1 MRQFLNRASALF
13 SLGFILVLS
22 VATVQ
27 AQGFPNKPIR
37 MIVPTSAGAT
47 ADFLARVIAPEM
59 SRILGQPVVVENKP
73 GANQIIGLEY
83 IAKGAPADG
92 YTVGVVGVDG
102 VNLLPLTTKGLR
114 FDPMNDLVPISGL
127 AEGRYVLASPAG
139 RPWKSFDGLVDYA
152 KANPGKLN
160 YGSSVHQVRFPVLLF
175 TQKLG
180 LDVVHIP
187 FSAGAAYLT
196 GIVGG
201 TVDFGVVGENS
212 AATMG
217 TRALLLAVTG
227 QKRLASHPDVPTF
240 AEIGVPQ
247 AKGPAYALSV
257 RAGTPKAI
265 TDKLSAA
272 VEATL
277 AKQEIRTAMK
287 NLLLDPS
294 EDGPEMAARKQ
305 LEQAKLFGEFAK
317 SIGLQPQ

>member
-1 MRQFLNRASALF
+1 MRQFLNRASALCF
-13 SLGFILVLS
+13 LGLILVLS
-22 VATVQ
+22 PVTAQ
-27 AQGFPNKPIR
+27 AQGFPNKPIH

-59 SRILGQPVVVENKP
+59 SRILGQPVIVENKP

-102 VNLLPLTTKGLR
+102 VNLLPLTTKSLR
-114 FDPMNDLVPISGL
+114 FDPMNDLVPIAGL
-127 AEGRYVLASPAG
+127 AEGHYVLASPAD
-139 RPWKSFDGLVDYA
+139 RPWKSFDELVDYA
-152 KANPGKLN
+152 KSHPGKLN
-160 YGSSVHQVRFPVLLF
+160 YGSSVHQVRFPVLLV

-187 FSAGAAYLT
+187 FSSGAGYLT
-196 GIVGG
+196 GIAGG
-201 TVDFGVVGENS
+201 MLDFGVVGENS

-217 TRALLLAVTG
+217 ARARILAVTG

-240 AEIGVPQ
+240 AEVGFPQ
-247 AKGPAYALSV
+247 AKGPGYALSV

-272 VEATL
+272 AEAAL
-277 AKQEIRTAMK
+277 AKPEIRTAMK

-294 EDGPEMAARKQ
+294 EDSPEVVVSKQ
-305 LEQAKLFGEFAK
+305 LEQAKLYGEFAK
-317 SIGLQPQ
+317 GIGLQPQ